1 MADSKTDQFLENN
14 KQYANGQAV
23 HEPAYPGKQPI
34 QPSKRVAVLACMDA
48 RLDVEDL
55 LGLQTGEAHIIR
67 NAGGVV
73 SDDAIRCLII
83 SHHLLNTSEIILIHH
98 TRCGMLAFTDDL
110 LKAGLEGDPAAEKL
124 LGQATGR
131 AFTSCNTSSATPSAF
146 HAFRGPIE
154 PLDAPRDEK
163 NMERLAWDV
172 RRGMSAILNHPWIP
186 TDGPDA
192 VTVRGFIYDVDS
204 GRLEE
209 VPYPGPMGSIG

>member
-1 MADSKTDQFLENN
+1 MASSMTDQFLENN
-14 KQYANGQAV
+14 RQYSSGQII
-23 HEPAYPGKQPI
+23 HRSSYPGKQPI
-34 QPSKRVAVLACMDA
+34 QPSKQVAVVACMDA

-55 LGLQTGEAHIIR
+55 LGLQTGDAHIIR

-83 SHHLLNTSEIILIHH
+83 SHHLLNTNEIILIHH

-131 AFTSCNTSSATPSAF
+131 AFTSCGKCASTPAQF
-146 HAFRGPIE
+146 HAFRGAIE

-163 NMERLAWDV
+163 NIERLEWDV
-172 RRGMSAILNHPWIP
+172 RRGISKILNHPWIP
-186 TDGPDA
+186 TSGSDA
-192 VTVRGFIYDVDS
+192 VTVRGFIYDVDT
-204 GRLEE
+204 GALEE
-209 VPYPGPMGSIG
+209 VSYPGSMGSIG

>member
-1 MADSKTDQFLENN
+1 MANSMTDRYLDNN
-14 KQYANGQAV
+14 KQYSNGQAV
-23 HEPAYPGKQPI
+23 HKPVYPGKQPI

-55 LGLQTGEAHIIR
+55 LGLQTGDAHIIR

-83 SHHLLNTSEIILIHH
+83 SHHLLNTNEIILIHH

-110 LKAGLEGDPAAEKL
+110 LKAGLEGDSAAEKL

-131 AFTSCNTSSATPSAF
+131 AFMSCKKSSATPLAF

-154 PLDAPRDEK
+154 PLDAPRSVK
-163 NMERLAWDV
+163 QMERLEWDV
-172 RRGMSAILNHPWIP
+172 RRGMSSILNHPWIS
-186 TDGPDA
+186 TAGPDA
-192 VTVRGFIYDVDS
+192 VTVRGFIYDVDT

-209 VPYPGPMGSIG
+209 VTYPGPMGSIG